1 MEQRPLSASA
11 LMQLLA
17 SFIILISIFLP
28 WLDVA
33 EIDDYVDSSA
43 SFMSICKYI
52 AEVDSKA
59 SVAAFIPWIVIITA
73 VINIVIIFLKRIKFV
88 SVLLFLGFLAV
99 LAFFFAVIVGELRA
113 SHFIAAGFYI
123 GVIGLILL
131 LIGLFMKGNKS
142 KYAGETS
149 QPTQPAK

>member
-1 MEQRPLSASA
+1 
-11 LMQLLA
+11 MQLLA

-142 KYAGETS
+142 KYAGETT
-149 QPTQPAK
+149 QPTQPAE

>member
-1 MEQRPLSASA
+1 
-11 LMQLLA
+11 MQLLA

>member
-11 LMQLLA
+11 LVQLLA

-28 WLDVA
+28 WLDVT
-33 EIDDYVDSSA
+33 ELDDFVGTDA
-43 SFMSICKYI
+43 SFMKICKFI
-52 AEVDSKA
+52 AQEESKL
-59 SVAAFIPWIVIITA
+59 SVAAFVPWVVIITA

-99 LAFFFAVIVGELRA
+99 LAFFFAVIVGELSA
-113 SHFIAAGFYI
+113 SHFISTGFYI

-131 LIGLFMKGNKS
+131 LIGIFMKGNKS
-142 KYAGETS
+142 KYAGET
-149 QPTQPAK
+149 TQPAE